1 MNKVKNFIMIIL
13 IIIFTISVVPKE
25 FQNDTFFT
33 IAIGENVLK
42 NGIENEEKLVW
53 HEGLEFTNSRWMF
66 DVLITLIY
74 NTFDFFGVYIFVILM
89 SALQMLLYYIIL
101 NNITKNRILSFIA
114 TIITTY
120 FISNEFAARAQI
132 ISFTI
137 FLLEFYCIEKLTK
150 NNKPIYIISLI
161 IFPVI
166 LANIH
171 SSVFPTYFAI
181 YLPYIVEFILS
192 KLKFTDKEDSKIV
205 VEKRNM
211 KTVLILFV
219 LSILLGFCTPATFAA
234 YTDMF
239 KAMGGISS
247 DIIAELQPLKIFDC
261 IYFTVLV
268 IITIAIIGFTKTKV
282 KLTDCLY
289 ILGFGLM
296 SLSTY
301 RCIFFFYLISS
312 ICVFRIVNKFFEC
325 YEIKINFRKSIKY
338 VLSTIVCSF
347 IIIISLKNISLSLS
361 SEYVNRMDY
370 PVDISDYILEN
381 LNTKEIRI
389 YNHFNFGSYLEYR
402 GIKAFIDSRS
412 GIFTPEFNEGCTIL
426 EDWYS
431 AENGQVNYKKVFEK
445 YDITHVLVNKGCVID
460 NYIAYDNEWK
470 VIYDIGT
477 FMLYEKI
484 N

>member
-33 IAIGENVLK
+33 IAIGENILK
-42 NGIENEEKLVW
+42 NGIESEEKLVW
-53 HEGLEFTNSRWMF
+53 HEGLEFTNSRWIF

-74 NTFDFFGVYIFVILM
+74 NTFDFLGVYIFVILM
-89 SALQMLLYYIIL
+89 AIVQMLLYYFIL
-101 NNITKNRILSFIA
+101 NNITQNRVLSFIA

-132 ISFTI
+132 VSFII
-137 FLLEFYCIEKLTK
+137 FLLEFYCLEKLTK
-150 NNKPIYIISLI
+150 NNKPIYIVSLI
-161 IFPVI
+161 IFPII

-181 YLPYIVEFILS
+181 YLPYIAEIVLS
-192 KLKFTDKEDSKIV
+192 RLKLKNKEDSKIII
-205 VEKRNM
+205 EKTQM
-211 KTVLILFV
+211 KSVLILFV
-219 LSILLGFCTPATFAA
+219 LSIFLGFCTPATFAA

-239 KAMGGISS
+239 KAMGGMSS
-247 DIIAELQPLKIFDC
+247 DIIAELQPLNVFNS

-282 KLTDCLY
+282 KLTDCLF

-301 RCIFFFYLISS
+301 RCVFFFYLISS
-312 ICVFRIVNKFFEC
+312 ICIFRMVNSFFEC
-325 YEIKINFRKSIKY
+325 YKIKINFSKSIKY
-338 VLSTIVCSF
+338 ALSTIVCSF

-370 PVDISDYILEN
+370 PVDISNYILEN
-381 LNTKEIRI
+381 LNTEEIRI
-389 YNHFNFGSYLEYR
+389 YNHFNCGSYLEFR

-431 AENGQVNYKKVFEK
+431 AENGQVNYKEIFED
-445 YDITHVLVNKGCVID
+445 YNITHVLVNNGSIID

>member
-13 IIIFTISVVPKE
+13 IIIFTIAVVPKE

-33 IAIGENVLK
+33 IAIGENILK
-42 NGIENEEKLVW
+42 NGIDNQEKLVW
-53 HEGLEFTNSRWMF
+53 HDGLEFTNSRWIF

-74 NTFDFFGVYIFVILM
+74 NIFDFLGIYIFVILM
-89 SALQMLLYYIIL
+89 AIVQMLLYYFIL
-101 NNITKNRILSFIA
+101 NQITKNRILSFIA

-120 FISNEFAARAQI
+120 FISNEFVARAQI
-132 ISFTI
+132 VSFII
-137 FLLEFYCIEKLTK
+137 FLLEFYCLEKLTQK
-150 NNKPIYIISLI
+150 NKPIYIVCLI
-161 IFPVI
+161 IFPII

-181 YLPYIVEFILS
+181 YLPYIAEFVLS
-192 KLKFTDKEDSKIV
+192 KFKLKSEENSKIIID
-205 VEKRNM
+205 KRRV
-211 KTVLILFV
+211 KSLLILFV
-219 LSILLGFCTPATFAA
+219 LSIFLGFCTPATFAA

-239 KAMGGISS
+239 KAMNGISS
-247 DIIAELQPLKIFDC
+247 DIIAELQPLNIFDS
-261 IYFTVLV
+261 IYFTILV

-312 ICVFRIVNKFFEC
+312 ICVFRIVNTFLEC
-325 YEIKINFRKSIKY
+325 YEIKIHFNKY
-338 VLSTIVCSF
+338 AKTILGIVIGLLIF
-347 IIIISLKNISLSLS
+347 IISLKNISLTLS
-361 SEYVNRMDY
+361 SEYVNRTEY
-370 PVDISDYILEN
+370 PVDISNYILEN
-381 LNTKEIRI
+381 LNTEDMRI
-389 YNHFNFGSYLEYR
+389 YNHFNCGSYLEFR

-412 GIFTPEFNEGCTIL
+412 GIFTPEFNEGCTVL
-426 EDWYS
+426 EDWY
-431 AENGQVNYKKVFEK
+431 AVENGQVNYKKIFEE
-445 YDITHVLVNKGCVID
+445 YGITHVLVRKGSIID
-460 NYIAYDNEWK
+460 NYIGYDNKWN

-477 FMLYEKI
+477 FMLYEKV